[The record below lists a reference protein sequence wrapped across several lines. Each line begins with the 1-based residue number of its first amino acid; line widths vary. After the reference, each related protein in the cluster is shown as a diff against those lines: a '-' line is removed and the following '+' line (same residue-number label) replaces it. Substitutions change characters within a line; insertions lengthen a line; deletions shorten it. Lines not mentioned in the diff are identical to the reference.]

1 MPPRKSNKA
10 AATTVSDSN
19 SVTPRK
25 KGRPAKGD
33 AAKATQQAIAKSKRT
48 PVDESDSDNP
58 TTTPTRRLSTVSKGS
73 QLAPPDTLGMTR
85 RTRPTIA
92 ATTDI
97 PVTRS
102 SPRSKAPPVNAKPAA
117 AAVKAKTTRGR
128 GRPKAVTISEVVDDS
143 DNEAEE
149 KFADTIQIATPDS
162 DDYDLPGQMTILD
175 TPSKNPTKASP
186 LLFTRL
192 RPPPKL
198 DIAQDSEGASP
209 KPKRGRKRKS
219 DADILPST
227 PSKQSDTIQRPPAKR
242 GRPRKSQAPEPDQNE
257 ESETAPSGRQSPVT
271 PVRTR
276 AAPVI
281 SPRHEVYVDIVSPSM
296 FERSRARIS
305 TTKQEK
311 AQSSSSAAASA
322 DESTKWRKKYEDLCV
337 LRQSQPERE
346 YEELKKSSQERFD
359 AADALIAKLRGE
371 VAVIKRK
378 AEAEL
383 KKPLING
390 AGAESRAKSA
400 SEKELEKQVVVLQQ
414 QIEALTQD
422 VLSKDEAI
430 ERLET
435 HRKLTETSTDYN
447 LREALKLMQEMSGL
461 AIEDVVPEDAGLSY
475 LCRQTG
481 PNATVSYKLT
491 VSDEYPGEF
500 QYTPS
505 DSSSMPA
512 ALPDYLRDSISFEK
526 SSATMFYWRMCD
538 HLHQPNEDRSATDQD
553 DAVPAATEQARSE
566 DPQSSH
572 AT

>member
-10 AATTVSDSN
+10 VATTVSDSS

-25 KGRPAKGD
+25 RGRPAKGD
-33 AAKATQQAIAKSKRT
+33 VTKTKRG
-48 PVDESDSDNP
+48 PVDESDGDNH
-58 TTTPTRRLSTVSKGS
+58 TTTPTRRSSAASKGN

-92 ATTDI
+92 AVSDI

-102 SPRSKAPPVNAKPAA
+102 SPRSKAPPANAKPAA
-117 AAVKAKTTRGR
+117 AAAAKAKTTRGR
-128 GRPKAVTISEVVDDS
+128 GRPKAATVSEVVGDS
-143 DNEAEE
+143 DSEVEA

-162 DDYDLPGQMTILD
+162 DDYDLPGQTTILD

-192 RPPPKL
+192 RPPPKI
-198 DIAQDSEGASP
+198 DIAESSESASP

-219 DADILPST
+219 DADIIPST
-227 PSKQSDTIQRPPAKR
+227 PSKQSDTVQRPPAKR
-242 GRPRKSQAPEPDQNE
+242 GRPLKSQGDEPD
-257 ESETAPSGRQSPVT
+257 TVPSGRQSPVT

-276 AAPVI
+276 AASVT

-305 TTKQEK
+305 TAKQEK
-311 AQSSSSAAASA
+311 VQPSSSASASA
-322 DESTKWRKKYEDLCV
+322 DESTRWRKKYEELCA

-346 YEELKKSSQERFD
+346 YEELKRSSQERFD
-359 AADALIAKLRGE
+359 AADALIAKLRNE
-371 VAVIKRK
+371 VAAIKHK
-378 AEAEL
+378 AEAEP
-383 KKPLING
+383 KKPMING
-390 AGAESRAKSA
+390 AKSA

-414 QIEALTQD
+414 QIDALTQD

-430 ERLET
+430 ERLEK

-461 AIEDVVPEDAGLSY
+461 AIQDVVPEDDGLSY
-475 LCRQTG
+475 LCKQTG

-500 QYTPS
+500 QYTPN
-505 DSSSMPA
+505 DSSPTPA
-512 ALPDYLRDSISFEK
+512 ALPDYLQGSISFEK

-538 HLHQPNEDRSATDQD
+538 HLHQPSEDRASAADR
-553 DAVPAATEQARSE
+553 AGSASAAAEQTRSE

-572 AT
+572 TT